1 MRLVPQTYLWHPF
14 VLPSD
19 APALNCLVPLGMLVF
34 SGLVAELLIFS
45 GRFLVDVFALLT
57 ALLTAL
63 LAFYGRFLAVF
74 ARLLVFY
81 GRLLAAAAVA
91 PVAFF
96 VQLLVF
102 CGQCHFDVVAL
113 ALGLA
118 G

>member
-14 VLPSD
+14 LLPSD

-57 ALLTAL
+57 ALLTGL
-63 LAFYGRFLAVF
+63 LTFCERFLAVFAALF

-81 GRLLAAAAVA
+81 GRLLAAALVA

-102 CGQCHFDVVAL
+102 CE
-113 ALGLA
+113 
-118 G
+118 

>member
-1 MRLVPQTYLWHPF
+1 
-14 VLPSD
+14 
-19 APALNCLVPLGMLVF
+19 MLVF

-63 LAFYGRFLAVF
+63 LAFYGRFPAVFAALF

-96 VQLLVF
+96 VQLLAF
-102 CGQCHFDVVAL
+102 CEQSHFDVVAL
-113 ALGLA
+113 ALEFVG
-118 G
+118 